1 MSDSDKN
8 TIKVT
13 HNGDVWRATL
23 GDEET
28 GHTSASTSPWLA
40 IQLTCS
46 KAQEAGHEFD
56 GASVPIRA
64 AKRAPSAPTE
74 GA

>member
-56 GASVPIRA
+56 GASEPIRA
-64 AKRAPSAPTE
+64 GKPAAGKPATDA
-74 GA
+74 